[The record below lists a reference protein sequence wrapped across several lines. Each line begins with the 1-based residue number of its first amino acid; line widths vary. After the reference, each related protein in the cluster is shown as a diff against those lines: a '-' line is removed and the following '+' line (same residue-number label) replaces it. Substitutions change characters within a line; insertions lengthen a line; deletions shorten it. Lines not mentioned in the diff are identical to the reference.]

1 MNLIVTFS
9 SGQGASSGYVRVGH
23 NSGVQ
28 NEDAVWSFTLNDPTS
43 SLTFNFTWNNTAAGT
58 GWQGEYEYAFAI
70 SSNGSSGKQL
80 AKGNSNI
87 AKVTQKLKGKT
98 GSTEVKFNTQLNVG
112 TYYLRAN
119 QNGTKLSTM
128 KAFSTTATGSY
139 VGEGSSGGSGGVPAR
154 KIYIEKSIK
163 KDDDDNTVDRLV
175 MVGYGGLVM
184 RSTNGTS
191 WSTVNTGSSADLYGV
206 DFVGGNFLAV
216 GASGTIVKS
225 EDSGATWSSQVL
237 STVGFESATYA
248 NGLWVIAG
256 GGEIWVSDDF
266 TNWQKVID
274 IGAAPSLTGQHF
286 EGVLWDG
293 EKFIA
298 YGFQRFNYVSND
310 GFSWDMVQTPVW
322 NAVKM
327 VKAQGSIFALAWTT
341 NGSIWRS
348 EDGYAWRRV
357 HSIEGNQFVGITYGN
372 GRFVA
377 VGKLG
382 HISYSD
388 DGENWT
394 DIIWANQ
401 TNWNAVGYGFGNFIV
416 VGASVANTPYRGR
429 STDGVTWTDFT
440 QVSKIPT
447 DVAFGLSQYHYDIR
461 QACLEEL
468 QKRNVI
474 SKVEGEVE
482 NSLPPRYGE
491 DYGLGD
497 IVEVNAAGWQGRQR
511 ITKVRHVL
519 EPNRISIT
527 PVIGDDFLDLRQ
539 FISREVNK

>member
-23 NSGVQ
+23 NSSVQ
-28 NEDAVWSFTLNDPTS
+28 NEDAVWSFTLNEPTS
-43 SLTFNFTWNNTAAGT
+43 SLTFNLTWNNTAAGT

-80 AKGNSNI
+80 AKGSSNI

-139 VGEGSSGGSGGVPAR
+139 VGEGGSGGSGGVPAR

-163 KDDDDNTVDRLV
+163 KDDDDHTVDRLV

-191 WSTVNTGSSADLYGV
+191 WSTVSTGSSANLYGV

-225 EDSGATWSSQVL
+225 EDSGATWTSQVL
-237 STVGFESATYA
+237 STVGFEGTTYA

-266 TNWQKVID
+266 ANWQKVID

-348 EDGYAWRRV
+348 EDGYAWRMV
-357 HSIEGNQFVGITYGN
+357 HSIEGNKFVGITYGN

-377 VGKLG
+377 VGQLG
-382 HISYSD
+382 HIAYSD

-394 DIIWANQ
+394 DIIWGSQ
-401 TNWNAVGYGFGNFIV
+401 TNWNTVGYGFGNFIV
-416 VGASVANTPYRGR
+416 GGASVANNPYRGR

-440 QVSKIPT
+440 SVSQIPT

-491 DYGLGD
+491 DYSLGD